1 MSALK
6 GRPQAVGLWG
16 HLLYQPSLRNLA
28 RHPVLSELRRLEG
41 EQWLSS
47 EEDHQLQQSRLLAV
61 LTSALSSVPY
71 YRRSLGITAGKAAA
85 LDLPDDFAAWP
96 ILTRSCLAEARD
108 ELVSSGPL
116 PRGCQWNHTGGS
128 TGEPVSFLQEDA
140 YRVVNLA
147 ATARHDRWA
156 GWDFGLPV
164 ALLWGADQDLA
175 AAGNWRS
182 RLETR
187 WLRRQVE
194 MDAFEM
200 SEERM
205 AAFSER
211 LGSLRPVV
219 IRGYAAALDIFARH
233 LEGRR
238 RPFPS
243 PAGVISCAE
252 TLTDGMRQRLE
263 NVFGCPVLDR
273 YGSREFGLIAS
284 QCAAGKYHVN
294 SRGVHVEILSGGQP
308 ARPGEAGRVIV
319 TGLVG
324 KAMPLIRYDTG
335 DVAEAATET
344 TCFCGRGLPLMG
356 RIHGRVSDFVVTPDG
371 RMVHGEFFTHLF
383 YGRRH
388 VRGFA
393 LSQDDGGRL
402 QLQVTGDGEGLE
414 EELRQVA
421 AAIRE
426 RLGDRVPLEIR
437 RVEALPVAPSGKRCF
452 VRSRLAARRWEDGDV
467 QSAGG
472 TS

>member
-1 MSALK
+1 MTRPA
-6 GRPQAVGLWG
+6 GRPQPAGLWG
-16 HLLYQPSLRNLA
+16 HLLYQPSLRNLR
-28 RHPVLSELRRLEG
+28 RHPVLVELHRLEA

-47 EEDHQLQQSRLLAV
+47 EEDHRLQQSRLLAM
-61 LTSALSSVPY
+61 LTFALSSVPY
-71 YRRSLGITAGKAAA
+71 YRQLLEKVAGTGAA
-85 LDLPDDFAAWP
+85 LDLPGDFDAWP
-96 ILTRSCLAEARD
+96 ILTRAGLAAARD
-108 ELVSSGPL
+108 ELVSSAPL
-116 PRGCQWNHTGGS
+116 PQVCQWNHTGGS

-156 GWDFGLPV
+156 GWDFGLPL

-175 AAGNWRS
+175 AAGTWRS

-194 MDAFEM
+194 LDAFEM
-200 SEERM
+200 SEARM
-205 AAFSER
+205 ETFTDQLS
-211 LGSLRPVV
+211 SLRPAV

-233 LEGRR
+233 LEGRK

-243 PAGVISCAE
+243 PLGIISCAE
-252 TLTDGMRQRLE
+252 TLTDDMRQRLQS
-263 NVFGCPVLDR
+263 VFGCPVLDR

-284 QCAAGKYHVN
+284 QCHAGSYHIN

-308 ARPGEAGRVIV
+308 AEPGEAGRVVV

-335 DVAEAATET
+335 DVAEAAASTG
-344 TCFCGRGLPLMG
+344 CSCGRGLPMMG

-393 LSQDDGGRL
+393 LGQDESGRID
-402 QLQVTGDGEGLE
+402 LQVTGDGDGLAHE
-414 EELRQVA
+414 MNQVA
-421 AAIRE
+421 AAIHE
-426 RLGDRVPLEIR
+426 RLGDEVPLEIR
-437 RVEALPVAPSGKRCF
+437 HVESLPITPSGKRCF
-452 VRSRLAARRWEDGDV
+452 VRSRLAARRWEDGAV
-467 QSAGG
+467 HSEGER
-472 TS
+472 T